1 MKKICMAWKID
12 KEDVWH
18 ALPPP
23 LHSTLPSSHS
33 QSPSL
38 QLAESATTPGIV
50 VDDLLLLVLPGE
62 RPRRLEVQTLL
73 VALVVVGTATGQLEL
88 LLVLL
93 VLLELLATDATA
105 AAAAASTTDATTFKL
120 CLDVN
125 CGGVT
130 EKLHRKRN
138 VILHEFLECGAVWD
152 CVFCFS
158 SIFCCCFCY

>member
-1 MKKICMAWKID
+1 MAWKID

-18 ALPPP
+18 ALFP
-23 LHSTLPSSHS
+23 HSTLPSSHS
-33 QSPSL
+33 QIPTL

-93 VLLELLATDATA
+93 VLLELLLATDATA

-125 CGGVT
+125 CGPSQ
-130 EKLHRKRN
+130 RN
-138 VILHEFLECGAVWD
+138 YTVSAM
-152 CVFCFS
+152 
-158 SIFCCCFCY
+158 

>member
-1 MKKICMAWKID
+1 MACSLYLTI
-12 KEDVWH
+12 
-18 ALPPP
+18 L
-23 LHSTLPSSHS
+23 TLPI
-33 QSPSL
+33 PSL

-88 LLVLL
+88 LVLL
-93 VLLELLATDATA
+93 LLLLLELLLATDAT

-125 CGGVT
+125 LVGR
-130 EKLHRKRN
+130 HRK
-138 VILHEFLECGAVWD
+138 ITP
-152 CVFCFS
+152 
-158 SIFCCCFCY
+158 

>member
-1 MKKICMAWKID
+1 MACSLYLTI
-12 KEDVWH
+12 
-18 ALPPP
+18 L
-23 LHSTLPSSHS
+23 TLPI
-33 QSPSL
+33 PFL

-88 LLVLL
+88 LVLL
-93 VLLELLATDATA
+93 LLLLELLLATDAT

-125 CGGVT
+125 LVGR
-130 EKLHRKRN
+130 HRK
-138 VILHEFLECGAVWD
+138 ITP
-152 CVFCFS
+152 
-158 SIFCCCFCY
+158 